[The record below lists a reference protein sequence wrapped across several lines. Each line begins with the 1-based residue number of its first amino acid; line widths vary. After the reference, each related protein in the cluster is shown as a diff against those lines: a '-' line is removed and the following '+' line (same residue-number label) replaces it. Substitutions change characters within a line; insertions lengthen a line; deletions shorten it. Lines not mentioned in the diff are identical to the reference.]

1 MTPVLDL
8 HTHTLASGHAYSTIS
23 EMAAAAA
30 EMGLLTLGITEH
42 GPATPGTCQW
52 LYFKNLI
59 VVPRVMAGVQILLG
73 AELNILDTAGRLDM
87 TAEQMER
94 LDIRIAGIHGN
105 CWEGGSRSANTDA
118 VVSVMAN
125 PLVDIIS
132 HPADGTADLDF
143 EALVLASKRY
153 GTHLEL
159 NNHSLHPARHKSVA
173 PALMMELMRQARRHD
188 VPLILGSD
196 AHISFGVA
204 DYSRLWPLI
213 AEAGFPEELILN
225 DKPTLVLPKHHK

>member
-30 EMGLLTLGITEH
+30 ERGLRTLGITEH

-143 EALVLASKRY
+143 EALVLDR
-153 GTHLEL
+153 
-159 NNHSLHPARHKSVA
+159 KSV
-173 PALMMELMRQARRHD
+173 
-188 VPLILGSD
+188 V
-196 AHISFGVA
+196 
-204 DYSRLWPLI
+204 
-213 AEAGFPEELILN
+213 
-225 DKPTLVLPKHHK
+225 

>member
-1 MTPVLDL
+1 MTPLLDL
-8 HTHTLASGHAYSTIS
+8 HTHTIASGHAYSTIA

-30 EMGLLTLGITEH
+30 SRGLSVLGITEH

-59 VVPRVMAGVQILLG
+59 VVPREIAGVRLLLG
-73 AELNILDTAGRLDM
+73 AELNILDTTGRLDM
-87 TAEQMER
+87 PAEQMAR

-105 CWEGGSRSANTDA
+105 CWEGGTRQANTDA
-118 VVSVMAN
+118 VISVMAN
-125 PLVDIIS
+125 PLIDIIS

-159 NNHSLHPARHKSVA
+159 NNHSLHPARHKAEA
-173 PALMMELMRQARRHD
+173 PRLMMELMRQARRHD

-196 AHISFGVA
+196 AHISFDVA
-204 DYSRLWPLI
+204 GYSHLWPLI
-213 AEAGFPEELILN
+213 AEAGFPDELLLN
-225 DKPTLVLPKHHK
+225 DKPALVLPKHTE